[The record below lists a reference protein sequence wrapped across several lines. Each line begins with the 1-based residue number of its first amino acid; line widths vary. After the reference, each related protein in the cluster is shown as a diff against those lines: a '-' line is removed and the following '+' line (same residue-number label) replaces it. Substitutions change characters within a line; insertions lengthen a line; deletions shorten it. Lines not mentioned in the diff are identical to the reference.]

1 VLILFG
7 ACAYQNE
14 RLIKL
19 EQTYLSTKQDPQI
32 AQNASIPLYEA
43 RKTMDKAAKAKDEEE
58 MSHLIDIAEKQLEIA
73 KVENDRKVAEQYAEE
88 LQKRRDSILLEARE
102 REANESRMRANVAEF
117 ERDQAKEKV
126 LASEEEN
133 QRLEQ
138 EKRKLSKHASHLE
151 SQLLEL
157 KTRETERGLEIT
169 LQDTLF
175 EFGKADLK
183 PGAARNLD
191 KLALVLRENPN
202 RNALIEGHT
211 DSIGTDAYNNY
222 LSKMR
227 ANRVKNYLVQKGIS
241 TSRITVKGYGESYPV
256 ASNTTDAGRQQ
267 NRRVDI
273 VLIPEGKSTEDILRQ

>member
-1 VLILFG
+1 
-7 ACAYQNE
+7 
-14 RLIKL
+14 
-19 EQTYLSTKQDPQI
+19 
-32 AQNASIPLYEA
+32 
-43 RKTMDKAAKAKDEEE
+43 MDKAAKAKDEEE